1 MDYTFNAFYV
11 MQEMTD
17 YLPELEKGETP
28 KNVYAM
34 WLSDVWGE

>member
-1 MDYTFNAFYV
+1 